1 MRKNLGKDKADKAV
15 RFFANRLTHTK
26 GKYAKQPFILA
37 PWQEAIIRDLFGTLR
52 PDGGRQYAT
61 AYVEIPKKNG
71 KSELAAGIALYC
83 LLVDGEAGAEVYS
96 AAATREQ
103 AGIVFRVAA
112 QMVRNDPDL
121 SDVCRIIDSTK
132 TILVRDDPNSFYK
145 AISADAGTQD
155 GINPSCV
162 VFDELHRQKTRD
174 LWDVLTYGSDTRRQ
188 PLTFAIT
195 TAGII
200 GESPICEDQH
210 NYAESI
216 IKGVFKD
223 PNFYPVIYGL
233 AEKEDWTLE
242 GEPGTKTKP
251 ATGWYKANPAL
262 GDFLPVDKVRAA
274 CEKAKRLP
282 AEQNSFRRLRL
293 DQWTSQETRWIA
305 LAEWEECGAPFNP
318 NDLVGKECVAGLD
331 LSTTKDVTALALL
344 FPVDDEVFVVPH
356 FWLPEHDLHERSLRE
371 SVPYDF
377 WVKQELIHTTPGNII
392 DYSFIRKKVNDL
404 ADVYH
409 IREIGHDPFN
419 ATQIAL
425 DLAGDGFTMVP
436 IRQSFTAMS
445 APSKELERLV
455 MGRKLRH
462 GGNPVLRWMLD
473 CTSIVQDSIGNIRP
487 VKPDRRQSSKRIDG
501 IVATI
506 IGIARMTAEERFQS
520 VYKTREIR
528 TV

>member
-1 MRKNLGKDKADKAV
+1 VRANPGKKKADEV
-15 RFFANRLTHTK
+15 IRFFEKHLTHTK
-26 GKYAKQPFILA
+26 GKYAKQKFILA
-37 PWQEAIIRDLFGTLR
+37 PWQRTIIRDLFGTLR
-52 PDGGRQYAT
+52 PDGSRQYAT

-71 KSELAAGIALYC
+71 KSELAAGIALFC
-83 LLVDGEAGAEVYS
+83 LLCDEEAGAEVYS

-112 QMVRNDPDL
+112 QMVRNDPEL
-121 SDVCRIIDSTK
+121 SDICRIIDSTK
-132 TILVRDDPNSFYK
+132 TILVRDDPNCFYK

-200 GESPICEDQH
+200 GESPVCEQQH
-210 NYAESI
+210 SYAESI
-216 IKGVFKD
+216 LKGVFKD
-223 PNFYPVIYGL
+223 PTFYPVIYGL
-233 AEKEDWTLE
+233 DEKEDWTLE
-242 GEPGTKTKP
+242 
-251 ATGWYKANPAL
+251 ANWYKANPAL
-262 GDFLPVDKVRAA
+262 GDFLPVLKVRDA

-293 DQWTSQETRWIA
+293 NQWTSQETRWIP
-305 LAEWEECGAPFNP
+305 LAEWEECAAPFNP
-318 NDLVGKECVAGLD
+318 DDLVGKECIAGLD
-331 LSTTKDVTALALL
+331 LSTTKDITALALL
-344 FPVDDEVFVVPH
+344 FPVGDEIFVIPH
-356 FWLPEHDLHERSLRE
+356 FWIPEHELYERSVRDA
-371 SVPYDF
+371 VPYDF

-392 DYSFIRKKVNDL
+392 DYSFIRKKINDL
-404 ADVYH
+404 ADVYS
-409 IREIGHDPFN
+409 IQEIAHDPWN

-425 DLAGDGFTMVP
+425 DLAGDGFAMVP
-436 IRQSFTAMS
+436 IRQGFISMS

-462 GGNPVLRWMLD
+462 GGHPVLRWMLD
-473 CTSIVQDSIGNIRP
+473 CASIIQDATGNIKP

-501 IVATI
+501 IVATVIGLARIIARDNRASIYEDHGIEI
-506 IGIARMTAEERFQS
+506 IG
-520 VYKTREIR
+520 
-528 TV
+528 